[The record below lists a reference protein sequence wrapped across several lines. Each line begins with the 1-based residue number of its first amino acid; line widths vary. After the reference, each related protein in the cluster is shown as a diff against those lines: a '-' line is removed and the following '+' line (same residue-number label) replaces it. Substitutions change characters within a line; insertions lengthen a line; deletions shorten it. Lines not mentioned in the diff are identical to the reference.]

1 MPRSRTRVM
10 PAIMVTAVL
19 PPQASCPW
27 PWGQNHLGCGL
38 CSWKFTAC
46 GREARLRPHM
56 STAQPPRPDPD
67 TDPENAGSFA
77 ASQVCT
83 ESWLG

>member
-1 MPRSRTRVM
+1 MLRSKTRVM

-19 PPQASCPW
+19 SPQASWPW
-27 PWGQNHLGCGL
+27 QWGQNRSGCGL
-38 CSWKFTAC
+38 CSLEVHHLQGSETC
-46 GREARLRPHM
+46 PHM
-56 STAQPPRPDPD
+56 STLSAPGSDLD
-67 TDPENAGSFA
+67 TDPENAVFA